1 MGRKKIK
8 AGVLQ
13 VDPFDVSEHPTPA
26 QIAWAEWFKNI
37 VTNKLQIQGKYHI
50 RRIHYK
56 IIGMPKPDGT
66 PYHNTP
72 ADWTGIIRACDY
84 ARYIGLVDF
93 DQIEDHKNKGV
104 IVQTVYEPDRVNTD
118 LSIFVKSFTFDKITD
133 LRDVI
138 ADNAFLS
145 NVLKYDVQSRQP
157 YHIEIWVE
165 KSTLND
171 VLIPLAKKVGA
182 TLVLASGQFS
192 LTNTKDFFKRIENVG
207 KPVRLFYLR
216 DFDPA
221 GETMPTAV
229 ARKIEWFVRKHKP
242 DLDVRLLDVA
252 LTHDQCI
259 KFKLPREPMKRSD
272 VYKGNFEERYGEGA
286 TELDA
291 LEALYPGKLEE
302 IVLGAIKPYYD
313 ETLAERIFQFQ
324 SEEHERFEAHR
335 ERVIEQILKA
345 NENKA
350 LPMVEQFN
358 TAIEH
363 ANEIG
368 REIEGIL
375 ENTEVDSD
383 FEAQYPGE
391 NNPVVDDTNIEF
403 LLDTT
408 RTYEEQLRRYNG
420 RAEKISTAAEAA

>member
-1 MGRKKIK
+1 MGRRKTK
-8 AGVLQ
+8 AGILT

-37 VTNKLQIQGKYHI
+37 VTKLQIQGKYHI

-66 PYHNTP
+66 PYQNTP
-72 ADWTGIIRACDY
+72 ADWTGIIRASDY

-93 DQIEDHKNKGV
+93 DQIEDHKNEGV
-104 IVQTVYEPDRVNTD
+104 IVQTIYEPDKVYTD
-118 LSIFVKSFTFDKITD
+118 LRIFSRSFTIGKITD
-133 LRDVI
+133 LRDII

-171 VLIPLAKKVGA
+171 ILIPLAKKVGA

-192 LTNTKDFFKRIENVG
+192 LTNVKDFFKRIENAS

-242 DLDVRLLDVA
+242 DLDVKLLDVA
-252 LTHDQCI
+252 LTHNHCI
-259 KFKLPREPMKRSD
+259 KFNLPREPMKRSD

-302 IVLGAIKPYYD
+302 ILLEAVKPYFD
-313 ETLAERIFQFQ
+313 EKLVEEIFQFQ
-324 SEEHERFEAHR
+324 SEEHERFEVYG

-345 NENKA
+345 NENKL
-350 LPMVEQFN
+350 LPLVEQFN
-358 TAIEH
+358 IAIEQ
-363 ANEIG
+363 ANKIG
-368 REIEGIL
+368 REIEGIF
-375 ENTEVDSD
+375 ENIEVDSD
-383 FEAQYPGE
+383 FEAQYPAK
-391 NNPVVDDTNIEF
+391 NNHVVDDTNIEF

-408 RTYEEQLRRYNG
+408 RTYEKQLRRYNG
-420 RAEKISTAAEAA
+420 RTKAISTAAEVA